1 MMSKI
6 TTNQDNMKEKD
17 INILN
22 IKSKIDIMK
31 DHKEEEIVTPH
42 QITLQKNCI
51 ITGLKKIKYII
62 ENKKKKITHN
72 KE

>member
-1 MMSKI
+1 MSKI

-42 QITLQKNCI
+42 
-51 ITGLKKIKYII
+51 
-62 ENKKKKITHN
+62 
-72 KE
+72 